1 MKNDDFEIRKRR
13 SSTNIAL
20 GLILAIFVILI
31 FSVTIVKLS
40 NGDKMQAY
48 DHVLRPE
55 MLTDE

>member
-1 MKNDDFEIRKRR
+1 MKNNDLEISKRR
-13 SSTNIAL
+13 SSTNIVL
-20 GLILAIFVILI
+20 GLILAIFVMLI
-31 FSVTIVKLS
+31 FSVTVVKLS

>member
-1 MKNDDFEIRKRR
+1 MKNNDLEISKRR
-13 SSTNIAL
+13 NSTNIVL
-20 GLILAIFVILI
+20 GLILAIFVMLI
-31 FSVTIVKLS
+31 FSITVVKLS

>member
-31 FSVTIVKLS
+31 FSVTVVKLS

>member
-1 MKNDDFEIRKRR
+1 MKSNDFEIRKRR

-20 GLILAIFVILI
+20 GLILAIFVMLI
-31 FSVTIVKLS
+31 FSVTVVKLS

>member
-1 MKNDDFEIRKRR
+1 MKNNDFEIRKRR

-20 GLILAIFVILI
+20 GLILAIFVMLL
-31 FSVTIVKLS
+31 FSVTVVKLS